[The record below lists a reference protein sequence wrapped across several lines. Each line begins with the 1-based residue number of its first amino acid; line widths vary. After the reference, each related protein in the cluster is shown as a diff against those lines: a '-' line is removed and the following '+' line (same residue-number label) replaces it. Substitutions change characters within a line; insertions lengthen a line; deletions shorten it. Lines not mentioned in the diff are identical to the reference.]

1 MTAAVGIGG
10 GWAIASVRD
19 AGEFRALAAEWD
31 DLADRCATATPFQ
44 RSGWLQAWWNH
55 YGHGASLHVVTV
67 RRDGRLVAGA
77 ALAVRRVAG
86 VRVLGPVGGGL
97 SDITEFLADESV
109 RPEAVRHLAR
119 SVLLEPGWQVVELPE
134 VRGDGVAAAVAGHWR
149 GAVSVA
155 SSVCLEVPFG
165 SVEALLAGTEG
176 RSRKRLRTRIRKVRA
191 TGVEY
196 VPAGPGTTVT
206 TAAGVAT
213 LLDLHARQWEGRGG
227 NPEHLTPRYAAML
240 TEALDVLVPA
250 GAAHLDLYR
259 VDGVDV
265 AAMLLLVGPRA
276 VYAYL
281 LGISPTLRDGGD
293 GAAMTLSRSLDVVE
307 QRERVA
313 LDMLRGAESYKRR
326 WQTVDV
332 PHRRVLLSRRR
343 SPAGASY
350 VAAVRV
356 RAALRDRVRDRAPE
370 LHARLGATV
379 RALRADGAGSAART
393 LLDRRPPGSGAPTT

>member
-1 MTAAVGIGG
+1 MTAAGG
-10 GWAIASVRD
+10 LGGDWSVAPVRD
-19 AGEFRALAAEWD
+19 PGGFRDLAAEWD
-31 DLADRCATATPFQ
+31 ALADRCASATPFQ
-44 RSGWLQAWWNH
+44 RSGWLCAWWDH
-55 YGHGASLHVVTV
+55 YGDGASLHVVTV

-77 ALAVRRVAG
+77 ALMTRRLAG

-97 SDITEFLADESV
+97 SDITEFLVDETV
-109 RPEAVRHLAR
+109 RDEAVRHLAR
-119 SVLLEPGWQVVELPE
+119 SVLAEPGWQVVELPE
-134 VRGDGVAAAVAGHWR
+134 VRADGVAAAVAAHWR

-196 VPAGPGTTVT
+196 LPAGPG
-206 TAAGVAT
+206 AAVGTSTGVAT
-213 LLDLHARQWEGRGG
+213 LLDLHALQWEGRGG
-227 NPEHLTPRYAAML
+227 NPEHRTPRFAAML
-240 TEALDVLVPA
+240 TGALDVLVPA
-250 GAAHLDLYR
+250 GVAHLDLYR

-281 LGISPTLRDGGD
+281 LGVSPALRDGGD
-293 GAAMTLSRSLDVVE
+293 GAALTLSRSLDVVE
-307 QRERVA
+307 HRERVA

-326 WQTVDV
+326 WQSVEI
-332 PHRRVLLSRRR
+332 PQRRVLLSRRR
-343 SPAGASY
+343 SPGAASY
-350 VAAVRV
+350 VATVRV

-393 LLDRRPPGSGAPTT
+393 LLTRRPPGSGSSTT